1 MTEWVGKEGLKPHVV
16 RSGEIIAAQ
25 FLVPRVLGVGL
36 RTDVANS
43 DHPLGLAL
51 DFMCP
56 TESQNRIRIYLCD
69 PGNWKLHNVKYVI
82 NQQKI
87 YNRPIVGGYLGEK
100 YTGPSPHTD
109 HVHVSYLTTGAPPGD
124 AGRTWDDMN
133 DPAPGLTAAVDSAA
147 ESLGYIKQV
156 YDALKGIGAAF
167 SFITDPKNWWRIGL
181 FILGAGL
188 AITGIIKLDA
198 PGSQVVATAARTAT
212 KAVKR

>member
-1 MTEWVGKEGLKPHVV
+1 MTEWVGKEGLKPHVI

-25 FLVPRVLGVGL
+25 FLVPRVLGVGM

-43 DHPLGLAL
+43 DHPRGLAL

-56 TESQNRIRIYLCD
+56 TETQNRVRIYLCD

-87 YNRPIVGGYLGEK
+87 YNRPIAGGYLGEK

-109 HVHVSYLTTGAPPGD
+109 HVHVSYLDSGAPPGD
-124 AGRTWDDMN
+124 AGR
-133 DPAPGLTAAVDSAA
+133 DPFDAAPDLTAAVDSAA

-167 SFITDPKNWWRIGL
+167 SFMTDPANWWRIGL
-181 FILGAGL
+181 FILGVGL
-188 AITGIIKLDA
+188 AITGIMKLDV
-198 PGSQVVATAARTAT
+198 PGSKAVATAARTAT
-212 KAVKR
+212 KAVTK